1 MNKLRKQQLT
11 PEKMLSIGRSYRQMY
26 ILAALMDLEYTN
38 FMDINFKSPITHQK
52 ISQIKANID
61 HVMIKHQMVLD
72 RNNTDNLIFALDD
85 LNDIVKLMT
94 NLTPEQ
100 IKEFAKGFVSLNQTL

>member
-1 MNKLRKQQLT
+1 MKTRLRKAEMT
-11 PEKMLSIGRSYRQMY
+11 DERAAAVGRSYRQMY
-26 ILAALMDLEYTN
+26 ILASLMDLEYTN
-38 FMDINFKSPITHQK
+38 FMDTNFKNPITHQK

-61 HVMIKHQMVLD
+61 HVMVKHQMVLD
-72 RNNTDNLIFALDD
+72 KTNTDNLIFALDD

-100 IKEFAKGFVSLNQTL
+100 IKEFSKGFEKML

>member
-1 MNKLRKQQLT
+1 MNKLRKQPLSQ
-11 PEKMLSIGRSYRQMY
+11 EKMLSIGRSYRQMY

-38 FMDINFKSPITHQK
+38 FMDTNFKNPITHQK

-61 HVMIKHQMVLD
+61 HVMVKHQMALD
-72 RNNTDNLIFALDD
+72 RTNTDNLIFALDD

-100 IKEFAKGFVSLNQTL
+100 IKEFAKGFEKLL

>member
-1 MNKLRKQQLT
+1 
-11 PEKMLSIGRSYRQMY
+11 
-26 ILAALMDLEYTN
+26 MDTN
-38 FMDINFKSPITHQK
+38 FKNPITHQK

-72 RNNTDNLIFALDD
+72 KNNTDNLIFALDD

-100 IKEFAKGFVSLNQTL
+100 IKEFLKGFEKLV

>member
-11 PEKMLSIGRSYRQMY
+11 PEKMISIGRSYRQMY
-26 ILAALMDLEYTN
+26 ILASLMDLEYTN
-38 FMDINFKSPITHQK
+38 FMDTNFKSPITHQK

-61 HVMIKHQMVLD
+61 HVMVKHRMAID
-72 RNNTDNLIFALDD
+72 ATETDNLIFALDD

-94 NLTPEQ
+94 NLTPDQ
-100 IKEFAKGFVSLNQTL
+100 IKEFAKGFEKLL

>member
-11 PEKMLSIGRSYRQMY
+11 PEKMISIGRSYRQMY
-26 ILAALMDLEYTN
+26 ILAALMDLEYSN

-61 HVMIKHQMVLD
+61 HVMTKHKIVLD
-72 RNNTDNLIFALDD
+72 KINTDELLFALDD
-85 LNDIVKLMT
+85 LNDIVKLMSR
-94 NLTPEQ
+94 LTPEQ
-100 IKEFAKGFVSLNQTL
+100 IQEFAKGFEKML

>member
-1 MNKLRKQQLT
+1 MNKLRKQPLT

-26 ILAALMDLEYTN
+26 ILASLMDLEYSN

-61 HVMIKHQMVLD
+61 HVMINHKIVLEKT
-72 RNNTDNLIFALDD
+72 NTDELLFALDD
-85 LNDIVKLMT
+85 LNDIVKLMSR
-94 NLTPEQ
+94 LTPEQ
-100 IKEFAKGFVSLNQTL
+100 IQEFAKGFEKML